1 VAKMSK
7 RKSNLSEKKLS
18 AEKKELQKHIS
29 EPESKPDKSENA
41 FLQLINN
48 IFSNAQFGCAYI
60 SDNKFLFI
68 NKKFTQITGYTKKDI
83 PDVMAWLKLA
93 YPNEET
99 RNAIIKKLY
108 TKAKHKRKT
117 FTRTAKITSKK
128 GTEKTIKFN
137 DTILSENRILLFIED
152 LTEVQQASK
161 ALKENTQI
169 FEEIFNSSNDAI
181 YLWEVKGRSVNKL
194 FMVNQAAEKMLGY
207 SHEELLT
214 KSPFEINPP
223 ENTIKVK
230 KALSTIFRTGS
241 ARFLTQHQNKAG
253 DIIDVEVNSRM
264 INSGKNKYILSVARD
279 FTDIINYQKSL
290 KESEEKSRNIVDS
303 MPIGIHFYELNKNN
317 ELVFTGYNKSANKIL
332 GFDNKN
338 LLFKTIQ
345 EAFPNLAQTEIPE
358 KYKDVAING
367 IPWQR
372 YFYDYHDNELKNIFD
387 INAFQLSAGK
397 IAATFID
404 VTEQL
409 MTEKALRNS
418 EDSYKTF
425 INQISEGIWRVDF
438 ENPIPIDIPIEEQIR
453 LIMCDSKIGECND
466 VFVKMYGYNSIHD
479 IIGKSLIDMY
489 GGELNDT
496 NNSANVQFVNSGYR
510 LSNVL
515 TIEKTKDGETKYF
528 LNNAVGVIKDKFLVN
543 IWGTQLDI
551 THSKEVEKNNQILA
565 GIIESTSDIVL
576 TFMPNGKIVYV
587 NESGLKILGYSN
599 EQLNSVSISDIFPQ
613 QHLDKI
619 QNEGITIAN
628 KYGLWQ
634 AELTILGTIKNEIP
648 VSCVVIA
655 HYSSANEV
663 EYFSSIIRDVS
674 EKMKFENALQESE
687 SKFKTIFE
695 SSPDGI
701 ILMKYDRIIDCN
713 AASLN
718 IFSCEKSELIGKTPF
733 DFSPEFQPN
742 GMKSKVYGKQLI
754 DKTIETG
761 SQFFEWQ
768 HINAKAEFID
778 AEVSLRKI
786 SITDEIYILAFIKD
800 ITVRKSAIDALKRSE
815 ELNRRLVESSPLGII
830 YVNRA
835 GVINYENT
843 ASMIMMGLDPSKP
856 SPVIGKNLLDL
867 PGLKSLEAYE
877 MMKKL
882 MCGVT
887 IQNEDLKFRSI
898 TGKELIIRV
907 FAAPILNDENKYI
920 GAIIMFQD
928 ITETVLMRD
937 ALSESQKKLQLVI
950 ENSPVFVYALDR
962 EGKFTFSEGKGL
974 KILGLKSGQ
983 LTGHSVFDVYKDYH
997 EIIEDHK
1004 KVLSGESVSNIYKVQ
1019 NFDFDTHISPVF
1031 SIRNE
1036 IIGAIGI
1043 AFDITER
1050 KKKDDILQNL
1060 SVGISTRTGKDF
1072 FDSVVKYLSDIFKI
1086 DIMFIAEKFDSSSVR
1101 TISVFKDGIISEN
1114 FTYNLE
1120 KTPCEDVISK
1130 TSVLFDG
1137 NFQDKYPMDEML
1149 IYFGINSY
1157 LGLSLFDSHQEPIG
1171 VFVALNKGTFEN
1183 PEFIESVMRIFA
1195 IRISAELERLKY
1207 ESGMLKAI
1215 ESAEKANRLKS
1226 EFLAQM
1232 SHEIRTPINT
1242 ILSFASLLKEDLS
1255 DQINDELKP
1264 SFNAMDNAGRRI
1276 IRTIDLILNMSEIQ
1290 TGSYEPYFTDFNL
1303 EDVIENIYLELLL
1316 IAKNKGIDLILNVQ
1330 TNEMMIHADNYTVSQ
1345 IINNLVDN
1353 AIKYTLKGQVEII
1366 IRRNDTNELIVE
1378 IKDTGIGIS
1387 KEYLPYLFTAFSQE
1401 ESGYTRKFEGNGLG
1415 LALVK
1420 SYCEINNASIE
1431 VESEKNVGTTFRV
1444 IFH

>member
-1 VAKMSK
+1 MSK
-7 RKSNLSEKKLS
+7 RKNSLSEKKLP
-18 AEKKELQKHIS
+18 AEKKVLQKYIS
-29 EPESKPDKSENA
+29 ELESNVDKSENT
-41 FLQLINN
+41 FLQLIKK
-48 IFSNAQFGCAYI
+48 IFVNAQFGCAYI
-60 SDNKFLFI
+60 CDKKFLFI
-68 NKKFTQITGYTKKDI
+68 NKKFTQITEYTKRDI
-83 PDVMAWLKLA
+83 PDVMAWMKLA
-93 YPNEET
+93 YPNEEK
-99 RNAIIKKLY
+99 RNAIIKKLN
-108 TKAKHKRKT
+108 ADLKRERKF
-117 FTRTAKITSKK
+117 FTRTTKITSLK
-128 GTEKTIKFN
+128 GIEKTIKFN
-137 DTILSENRILLFIED
+137 NTILSENRILMFIED
-152 LTEVQQASK
+152 LTEVHQANK
-161 ALKENTQI
+161 LLKENTQI

-214 KSPFEINPP
+214 KSPYEINPP
-223 ENTIKVK
+223 ENFKSVK
-230 KALSTIFRTGS
+230 KALSTLFKTGS
-241 ARFLTQHQNKAG
+241 VRFLTQHQNKLG
-253 DIIDVEVNSRM
+253 NIIDVEVNSRL
-264 INSGKNKYILSVARD
+264 IVLDKKKYFLSIVRD
-279 FTDIINYQKSL
+279 FTDIIDYQKSL
-290 KESEEKSRNIVDS
+290 KENEEKSRNIVDS
-303 MPIGIHFYELNKNN
+303 MPVGIHFYELNRKN
-317 ELVFTGYNKSANKIL
+317 ELIFTGYNKSANQIL
-332 GFDNKN
+332 GVDNQN
-338 LLFKTIQ
+338 FINKTIH
-345 EAFPNLAQTEIPE
+345 EAFPNLSQTEIPG

-372 YFYDYHDNELKNIFD
+372 YFYDYTENELKRIHN
-387 INAFQLSAGK
+387 INAFQLSPGK
-397 IAATFID
+397 MAATFID

-418 EDSYKTF
+418 EDRYKTF

-438 ENPIPIDIPIEEQIR
+438 ENPIPIDLPIEEQVR
-453 LIMCDSKIGECND
+453 LIMYDSKIGECND
-466 VFVKMYGYNSIHD
+466 VFVKMYGYNSVQD
-479 IIGKSLIDMY
+479 IMGKSLIEMY
-489 GGELNDT
+489 GGELTDM
-496 NNSANVQFVNSGYR
+496 NNSANVQFINSGYR

-515 TIEKTKDGETKYF
+515 TVEKTKDGETMYF

-543 IWGTQLDI
+543 IWGTQLDV

-587 NESGLKILGYSN
+587 NESGEKILGYST
-599 EQLNSVSISDIFPQ
+599 EQLSSISLPDIFPQ
-613 QHLDKI
+613 NHFEKI
-619 QNEGITIAN
+619 QNEGIPVAE

-634 AELTILGTIKNEIP
+634 GELVILGTIKNEIP
-648 VSCVVIA
+648 VSCVIIA
-655 HYSSANEV
+655 HYSSANEI

-674 EKMKFENALQESE
+674 EKMEFENALRESE
-687 SKFKTIFE
+687 IKFKSIFE

-701 ILMKYDRIIDCN
+701 ILMKHDRIIDCN
-713 AASLN
+713 AASLS

-768 HINAKAEFID
+768 HINGKAEFID

-786 SITDEIYILAFIKD
+786 SITDEVFILGFIKD
-800 ITVRKSAIDALKRSE
+800 ITARKSAIEALKRSE

-830 YVNRA
+830 YVNRS
-835 GVINYENT
+835 GIINYENT
-843 ASMIMMGLDPSKP
+843 ASMIMMGLDTSKP

-877 MMKKL
+877 MLKKL

-887 IQNEDLKFRSI
+887 LKNEDLKFRSI
-898 TGKELIIRV
+898 TGKELIIRI

-928 ITETVLMRD
+928 ITESVLMRD

-950 ENSPVFVYALDR
+950 ENSPVIVYALDR

-974 KILGLKSGQ
+974 KTLGLIPGQ
-983 LTGHSVFDVYKDYH
+983 LVGQSVFDVYKDY
-997 EIIEDHK
+997 EEVTEDHK
-1004 KVLSGESVSNIYKVQ
+1004 KVLTGETISSIYKIQ
-1019 NFDFDTHISPVF
+1019 NIDYDTHISPIF
-1031 SIRNE
+1031 SVRHE
-1036 IIGAIGI
+1036 MIGAIGI

-1072 FDSVVKYLSDIFKI
+1072 FESVVKYLSDIFKV
-1086 DIMFIAEKFDSSSVR
+1086 DIMFIGEKFDKNSVR
-1101 TISVFKDGIISEN
+1101 TISVIKDKKNSEN
-1114 FTYNLE
+1114 FTYDLE
-1120 KTPCEDVISK
+1120 NTPCKDVISK
-1130 TSVLFDG
+1130 TSALFNG
-1137 NFQDKYPMDEML
+1137 NIQDKYPMDEML
-1149 IYFGINSY
+1149 INFGINSY
-1157 LGLSLFDSHQEPIG
+1157 LGLSLSDSHHETIG

-1183 PEFIESVMRIFA
+1183 PEFLESVMRIFA
-1195 IRISAELERLKY
+1195 LRISAELERLKY

-1215 ESAEKANRLKS
+1215 ESAEKANRLKT

-1242 ILSFASLLKEDLS
+1242 ILSFASLLKEDLADRIS
-1255 DQINDELKP
+1255 DELKP
-1264 SFNAMDNAGRRI
+1264 SFSVMDNAGRRI

-1290 TGSYEPYFTDFNL
+1290 TGSYDPYFTDFNL
-1303 EDVIENIYLELLL
+1303 DDAIENIYLELLL
-1316 IAKNKGIDLILNVQ
+1316 IAKNKGINLILNVQ
-1330 TNEMMIHADNYTVSQ
+1330 TDEMMIHGDNYTVSQ

-1353 AIKYTLKGQVEII
+1353 SIKYTLKGQVEII
-1366 IRRNDTNELIVE
+1366 VRRNDANELIVE
-1378 IKDTGIGIS
+1378 IKDSGIGIS
-1387 KEYLPYLFTAFSQE
+1387 KDYLPYLFTAFSQE

-1444 IFH
+1444 IFHK